1 MNENNDSNYKG
12 VAVVTGASAGLGR
25 AIVRE
30 FAKQGYD
37 VGLLA
42 RGLDG
47 LEGAKKEVAALGRKS
62 VYVQVDVADADAVEE
77 AAAKIEEELGEIDV
91 WVNNAMNSVFSPV
104 KKMKANEY
112 KRVTEV
118 TYLGQVYGALS
129 ALKRMLPRDRGSI
142 VFVGSALAYRG
153 IPLQSAY
160 CASKHAIQGFY
171 DSLRTE
177 LMHDKSNVKITMVQ
191 LPAMNTTQF
200 GFVKTRL
207 PNKPRPM
214 GTIYQPEVA
223 AEVIAYAAEHERREY
238 RVGYSTLEAIIG
250 NKIAPWY
257 ADFVLANNAIEGQQ
271 TEEPEDP
278 NRDHNLWDPI
288 PGDHG
293 AHGSFDDQ
301 ATYSSPQVWL
311 SLHRDSI
318 LKGAL
323 ALGGVVLGG
332 LLAQKWV
339 NEEDD
344 E

>member
-1 MNENNDSNYKG
+1 MNENNSDYKG

-25 AIVRE
+25 AIARE
-30 FAKQGYD
+30 LAKKGYD

-47 LEGAKKEVAALGRKS
+47 LEGAKKEITALGRKA
-62 VYVQVDVADADAVEE
+62 VYVQVDVADADAVEN
-77 AAAKIEEELGEIDV
+77 AAAKIEEELGEIAV

-200 GFVKTRL
+200 GFVKSRL

-223 AEVIAYAAEHERREY
+223 AEVIVYAAEHERREY

-257 ADFVLANNAIEGQQ
+257 ADYVLANNAFEGQQ
-271 TEEPEDP
+271 TDEPEDP
-278 NRDHNLWDPI
+278 NRDHNLWEPL

-311 SLHRDSI
+311 SLHRDKIIS
-318 LKGAL
+318 GAL

-332 LLAQKWV
+332 LLASKWGKG
-339 NEEDD
+339 NDED
-344 E
+344 